1 MGNTTRITS
10 LPLSERQTSFSPL
23 TGQWVIRPVTTVTP
37 GWKSTSF
44 SPLTGKWV
52 IRPLFFGLLFVL
64 RVRGEFQSPYG
75 EMGNTT
81 QSAAWWKS
89 VRAISFSPLT
99 GKWVI
104 RHVVWNGSASYS
116 PEFQSPYGEM
126 GNTTLSLSTR
136 SGSGP
141 TGDFFK
147 PRAFFAFFGD
157 PGSKPKS
164 DSVVFSLSYAIFS
177 PF

>member
-1 MGNTTRITS
+1 MGNTTTKLS
-10 LPLSERQTSFSPL
+10 KLPIKQL
-23 TGQWVIRPVTTVTP
+23 
-37 GWKSTSF
+37 STSF

-52 IRPLFFGLLFVL
+52 IRLENPSTITGIK
-64 RVRGEFQSPYG
+64 
-75 EMGNTT
+75 
-81 QSAAWWKS
+81 WW
-89 VRAISFSPLT
+89 
-99 GKWVI
+99 
-104 RHVVWNGSASYS
+104 
-116 PEFQSPYGEM
+116 FQSPYGEM

-177 PF
+177 PFWNFQTYRVFDPEIGFLWANVLPLFIFSISFLTYLVNWSNSLEADRFSLYSRLLLTLYSLQQV

>member
-1 MGNTTRITS
+1 MEVDEFQSPYGEMGNTTRDNSFSRIM
-10 LPLSERQTSFSPL
+10 LDAGFSPL
-23 TGQWVIRPVTTVTP
+23 TGKWVIRHEQPNYHNPNYPCGFSPLTGKWVIRQKNNPFYGYRANV
-37 GWKSTSF
+37 SF

-64 RVRGEFQSPYG
+64 RVRG
-75 EMGNTT
+75 
-81 QSAAWWKS
+81 
-89 VRAISFSPLT
+89 
-99 GKWVI
+99 
-104 RHVVWNGSASYS
+104 
-116 PEFQSPYGEM
+116 EFQSPYGEM